1 MTFAPGQVEATIT
14 VTVLGD
20 VVDEP
25 GQLWGAE
32 WLGIPLSSP
41 SGRHL
46 GPGFLADVGLVLI
59 VDDDPPPVVSAGVA
73 CGRRG

>member
-1 MTFAPGQVEATIT
+1 VTFTPGQVAATIT

-32 WLGIPLSSP
+32 WLGIALSSP
-41 SGRHL
+41 SGATL
-46 GPGFLADVGLVLI
+46 GTGFLANVGLVLI
-59 VDDDPPPVVSAGVA
+59 ADDD
-73 CGRRG
+73 